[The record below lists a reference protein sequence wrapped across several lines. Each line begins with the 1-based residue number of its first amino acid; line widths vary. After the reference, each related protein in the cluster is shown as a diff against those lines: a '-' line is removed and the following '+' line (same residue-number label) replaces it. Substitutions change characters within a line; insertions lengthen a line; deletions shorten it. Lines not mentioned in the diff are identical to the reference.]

1 MKSIK
6 FLAFLT
12 VLLHFSC
19 KSEPEVNTANRSEN
33 SEGIRITKE
42 QFDHNEMELGT
53 LTVQNFPDVIRVN
66 GKIDVPPENRA
77 IINVFEGGYVKR
89 SPLLEGSKVK
99 QGQLILSL
107 ENPKYV
113 ELQQEYL
120 ELAGQLAYLRSETER
135 QEIMFG
141 EKITSEK
148 NFLRARSE
156 YKTGLARYN
165 ALRKRLQMLNID
177 PQKVEEGNVSSE
189 IFIYAPISG
198 TVDRVN
204 VSRGMFVEPN
214 YNIMEIVNTDHLH
227 LELNAFE
234 KDLMRITEG
243 QKVHFTM
250 PQYPAKS
257 YEAEIWLVGKTID
270 EDRTAGV
277 HAHLADSLKEKF
289 AVGMFV
295 EAQIITKNKDL
306 PALPEEAI
314 VEVDNAYYVL
324 VLDERSEENYNFKR
338 RQVKPAVTFNGYTA
352 LEDPEALTGKQI
364 LTRGAFNLLGN

>member
-6 FLAFLT
+6 ILAFLT
-12 VLLHFSC
+12 VLLLFSC
-19 KSEPEVNTANRSEN
+19 KSEPQEDTANRNEN
-33 SEGIRITKE
+33 SGGIAISKE
-42 QFDHNEMELGT
+42 QFDHNEMELGK

-107 ENPKYV
+107 ENPRYV

-148 NFLRARSE
+148 NFLRAQSE

-177 PQKVEEGNVSSE
+177 PQKVEAGKVTSE
-189 IFIYAPISG
+189 INIYTPISG

-204 VSRGMFVEPN
+204 VSRGMFVEHN

-234 KDLMRITEG
+234 KDLMRIREG

-250 PQYPAKS
+250 PQYPATN
-257 YEAEIWLVGKTID
+257 YEAEVWLVGKIID
-270 EDRTAGV
+270 EDRRAGV

-314 VEVDNAYYVL
+314 VEVDNAFYVL
-324 VLDERSEENYNFKR
+324 VLDQNSGENYIFNR
-338 RQVKPAVTFNGYTA
+338 REVKPAETFKGYTT
-352 LEDPEALTGKQI
+352 LEDPEALTGKQV